1 MEPTTYLQFFLAL
14 ILVLGLILGLAW
26 ILKRTGF
33 GGGAAGPLARRRRL
47 ATVEAAALDARH
59 RVVLIRRDNVEHLVL
74 IGPNTSQVIE
84 TGIPSATTN
93 DPLAVTAAPF
103 ASFSQFLNKD
113 KQP

>member
-1 MEPTTYLQFFLAL
+1 LEPTTYLQFFLAL

-33 GGGAAGPLARRRRL
+33 GGGAAGPLTRRRRL

-84 TGIPSATTN
+84 TGIPSTTTN